1 MIYLRVACFAAS
13 NCQYENVL
21 EAYGRGGDELLK
33 EHGMALH
40 DRYGPGPLI
49 ADVIEWHDSVLHST
63 GAPGDLRAKCHRL
76 WPDGKGVPVILCN
89 LGTQGYLGE
98 TINPT
103 DEEANGGV
111 KWYPYI
117 LINAQLL
124 GVAGS
129 TLVHELIHTT
139 GLSARDHDRDPASA
153 FYDNGLG
160 KGQAKRNLSKAHA
173 ARLRGMYYAQTA

>member
-1 MIYLRVACFAAS
+1 MADEDRETGGTGLRAQILAS
-13 NCQYENVL
+13 NAMLSAIAAERATLARGASGEHVRALQ
-21 EAYGRGGDELLK
+21 EALK
-33 EHGMALH
+33 A
-40 DRYGPGPLI
+40 
-49 ADVIEWHDSVLHST
+49 
-63 GAPGDLRAKCHRL
+63 
-76 WPDGKGVPVILCN
+76 
-89 LGTQGYLGE
+89 LGE

-124 GVAGS
+124 GAAGS

-153 FYDNGLG
+153 FYDNELG
-160 KGQAKRNLSKAHA
+160 KGQAKRSLSKAHA
-173 ARLRGMYYAQTA
+173 ARLRGMYYAETA